1 MECNIN
7 LSAITKLVLIERSI
21 KRLNYFIYSKCDETC
36 LQTLGLSGNLIAAVE
51 VCHRK
56 LGLVGS
62 DRETLRSYIKQ
73 MCRTVSEPS
82 DLSRSDFRLYFV
94 GAIGSDP

>member
-1 MECNIN
+1 MY
-7 LSAITKLVLIERSI
+7 TTR
-21 KRLNYFIYSKCDETC
+21 
-36 LQTLGLSGNLIAAVE
+36 GLSGNLIDAVE

-56 LGLVGS
+56 IGLGGS

-73 MCRTVSEPS
+73 MCRTVSKPS
-82 DLSRSDFRLYFV
+82 GLSHSDFGLHFV